1 MGFEIQER
9 ISMKVPY
16 NLDMLD
22 RSKVI
27 EDGGRKRD
35 VKSRKHQT
43 VEVTMVII
51 VLLGADVEFNWF

>member
-35 VKSRKHQT
+35 VKSRKPQT